1 MLTALITNVFSLV
14 ACMSMLITIRCGGEY
29 VVVKQRLVLALG
41 FLTLIYTVFNTIE
54 HCFGYFMKGTAL
66 PDGIIFG
73 AYFGWWGLLA
83 IEAYLTGFL
92 LWIMRRANRTE
103 SLAPIKLSWWSEMFG
118 YIVVL
123 SVAMAAGLTAFF
135 TIAKNCG
142 EYSDMIRPGEN
153 EAQDDEATAQYDDC
167 TSTIRLS
174 GYVYLAFLSIPLSLQ
189 VGLFNEVC
197 KARAGVNE
205 GVEEVPEGEEG
216 GGRGQTGSVAS
227 FARQRVLSSI
237 VKPLKWYPIVFL
249 CASVAYVLWTVSMS
263 PGSEMGTTPL
273 PHTAGTG
280 SALAFSLKGVLN
292 SLVYFCSR
300 QSKRRTKSCWVSM
313 CAPCRKQSAFR
324 AVRIVDDDSVLL
336 QYGSSDSESEDEADG
351 LYGNSDIVLQST
363 DAPGSLPG
371 RDMHRYSRDIDARR
385 VQSAY

>member
-1 MLTALITNVFSLV
+1 MTW
-14 ACMSMLITIRCGGEY
+14 C
-29 VVVKQRLVLALG
+29 
-41 FLTLIYTVFNTIE
+41 TL
-54 HCFGYFMKGTAL
+54 K
-66 PDGIIFG
+66 
-73 AYFGWWGLLA
+73 
-83 IEAYLTGFL
+83 
-92 LWIMRRANRTE
+92 
-103 SLAPIKLSWWSEMFG
+103 
-118 YIVVL
+118 
-123 SVAMAAGLTAFF
+123 
-135 TIAKNCG
+135 
-142 EYSDMIRPGEN
+142 RPGAN

-300 QSKRRTKSCWVSM
+300 QSKRRTKSCWASM
-313 CAPCRKQSAFR
+313 CAPCRKQSVRRKGKEWSLPVCPTACLNVSMR
-324 AVRIVDDDSVLL
+324 QRIVSVFCHP
-336 QYGSSDSESEDEADG
+336 ERWR
-351 LYGNSDIVLQST
+351 
-363 DAPGSLPG
+363 SLFDFNL
-371 RDMHRYSRDIDARR
+371 R
-385 VQSAY
+385 